1 MAIGNDTGKLKAFRE
16 RLSHV
21 IEHKFQG
28 KHTRLARKAGVAPS
42 TVQSWIDKE
51 AVNPNAFALF
61 KIAKASG
68 VSVEWFLTGEEASGP
83 VQIKALENLPVHIE
97 AFFSDLLNRW
107 DELAPPIQNQISMVL
122 QALRQMVTGY
132 DWVDWVRVPPG
143 AFKPL
148 GVDERRL
155 LEEAVEVLRAR
166 GRDVSGYS
174 RMLQASIES
183 LYETVTE
190 MGKPPGVAEPTR
202 LSKMAE
208 PKPPLSED
216 KKPK

>member
-1 MAIGNDTGKLKAFRE
+1 
-16 RLSHV
+16 
-21 IEHKFQG
+21 
-28 KHTRLARKAGVAPS
+28 
-42 TVQSWIDKE
+42 
-51 AVNPNAFALF
+51 
-61 KIAKASG
+61 
-68 VSVEWFLTGEEASGP
+68 
-83 VQIKALENLPVHIE
+83 
-97 AFFSDLLNRW
+97 
-107 DELAPPIQNQISMVL
+107 
-122 QALRQMVTGY
+122 MVTGY

-202 LSKMAE
+202 LSKWLNLNRLYLKIRNQNRE
-208 PKPPLSED
+208 GD
-216 KKPK
+216 WCCVHWQFCC